1 MIIKNIDVLI
11 RAWDRYRYT
20 SSMVGGLECKDVKT
34 ASDYGIHI
42 FQEELLDKLD
52 FILSS
57 VY

>member
-1 MIIKNIDVLI
+1 
-11 RAWDRYRYT
+11 
-20 SSMVGGLECKDVKT
+20 MVGGLECKDVKT